1 VVEVVKPGFVVELFG
16 LPGSGKSSLA
26 RELLRMS
33 ADTGLPM
40 NLPVACV
47 GPAVPS
53 LPRRARKL
61 RLAAGQ
67 MVQRPVP
74 SFITMRTILMFQ
86 RPRTEGLGRCMQW
99 AMTQRLLTSAGGS
112 PGVHLF
118 DEGLLQALWSV
129 GLRGDVTP
137 TLRVLERRSG
147 RDAMPDLVVVLH
159 ARVDEIEDRLAARR
173 SRHSRLQ
180 RHHDPIARRRELARG
195 ADLVGSL
202 VAWWERIAPGPGRL
216 IEIGNEPGRDLHG
229 EAVALVGMIASRAN
243 LAPRPVAP
251 PVIRAS

>member
-1 VVEVVKPGFVVELFG
+1 VVEALTPGFVVELFG

-26 RELLRMS
+26 RELLRSS
-33 ADTGLPM
+33 ADTGHPM
-40 NLPVACV
+40 NLPAVCV

-61 RLAAGQ
+61 RLAAEQ
-67 MVQRPVP
+67 MLQRPVP
-74 SFITMRTILMFQ
+74 SFITMRTIVMSQ

-99 AMTQRLLTSAGGS
+99 AITQRLLTSAGGS

-137 TLRVLERRSG
+137 TLRVLEERSG
-147 RDAMPDLVVVLH
+147 YYAVPDLVVAVH
-159 ARVDEIEDRLAARR
+159 ASIDEIEDRLAARR

-180 RHHDPIARRRELARG
+180 EHHDPIVRRRELARG
-195 ADLVGSL
+195 AELVGSL
-202 VAWWERIAPGPGRL
+202 VAWWERIAPGSGRL
-216 IEIGNEPGRDLHG
+216 IEIRNDPGRDPRG
-229 EAVALVGMIASRAN
+229 EAVALLGMIASRAN
-243 LAPRPVAP
+243 LGPRRFP
-251 PVIRAS
+251 PPIVRAS